1 MLLVCLLP
9 VKGLNWSGFFAVLEA
24 NKLIVLTPPKK
35 TQKILY
41 LNLHGQRITCELEPF
56 ICELCGACFFLR
68 KSWYGTRHHP

>member
-35 TQKILY
+35 KNSIFKLAWSK
-41 LNLHGQRITCELEPF
+41 NDF
-56 ICELCGACFFLR
+56 
-68 KSWYGTRHHP
+68 